1 MYEIDPQKYHMLTPK
16 LHEQQRKFE
25 DLCGDIWR
33 QIRESIDKFPW
44 LVEEKVSQKLMLY
57 LDTTTIIVASL
68 CVARHCLLLMAM
80 YLSSPRFN
88 ITH

>member
-1 MYEIDPQKYHMLTPK
+1 MVVLGSKYLKETLQQKIQSIYESNEMYEIDPQKYHMLTPK

-44 LVEEKVSQKLMLY
+44 LVEEKSFTKIDAL
-57 LDTTTIIVASL
+57 
-68 CVARHCLLLMAM
+68 
-80 YLSSPRFN
+80 F
-88 ITH
+88 